1 MKDKI
6 VYATAAR
13 YSTKRIRAITCRLA
27 DEYDDVCII
36 SPAVMFG
43 CLDREEVYDNSIT
56 LLDMCDEMW
65 VLDDEKNM
73 HGYEAENCRK
83 HKIPIRIIR
92 R

>member
-13 YSTKRIRAITCRLA
+13 YNTKRIRAITCRLA

-65 VLDDEKNM
+65 VWTMKKTCTVM
-73 HGYEAENCRK
+73 RRSIAENTK
-83 HKIPIRIIR
+83 FP
-92 R
+92 